1 MCARHLSWWLSSLF
15 SMLKPSTLSSSLTW
29 LLRVLREGACVQEE
43 EARRNGNR
51 CECVRL
57 DSKLGYA
64 SILPILTHHCSLV
77 RSVPTRV

>member
-51 CECVRL
+51 CESVS
-57 DSKLGYA
+57 DWTQSSGT
-64 SILPILTHHCSLV
+64 LPSSPSSPITAL
-77 RSVPTRV
+77 